1 MAAEQI
7 LLSSSSFDGM
17 REAGGFGQ
25 PLHTLYPQIRAVLA
39 GQLGVEAADL
49 LAEPVVDRARGRID
63 WYAEGDPEQPPMA
76 LNDLPEE
83 QRRPILARIEQIL
96 GQGRELAERYA
107 ASGDVQRMQL
117 GVILKA
123 ALGEVVESGV
133 FLVEGRPV
141 MTGWGFSPDRPW
153 ETPAV
158 LAHSAGAPAPDAV
171 TPSRDV
177 AIPDIALPERVS
189 VAPTEPAPAPE
200 APPPLP
206 AAPPESPQEPPPALK
221 QVSLEEA
228 SPIAALNAASLS
240 PEPGPLPKP
249 EEPPPLPEPPLEPSF
264 KPDRTPIPG
273 VASTTAAE
281 PSFKPDPAPVL
292 STAEQ
297 PPVRA
302 ETVSASPLRYVV
314 VGSSYFWGVF
324 ALALILMLAA
334 AWWAWMKPAPYPLAG
349 EPAARALA
357 EAQYAETELRTR
369 LESLIAQLAERR
381 GHCRLP
387 DGSAGVAPVMREPGG
402 SRSAIPTQST
412 VAVAGGENP
421 RTGVKAPVSSLAG
434 VPAAE
439 APATASDT
447 DRSVALPTSIPAP
460 DRATAPNT
468 VISGDHTT
476 VSLAASGRNSSD
488 VPGRALASAQER
500 TTSDRDIPAAP
511 SRTLEELLADRQTP
525 PITSVQQP
533 PIIEAPIKADPTPEE
548 RREFANRLSAAGAA
562 TGEITVALLWNGRS
576 DLDLVVRCPSGR
588 PLDYQHPAECGG
600 ALDVDANASRD
611 KLSDRPVENAFWPA
625 GKAPP
630 GAYEIAVRY
639 IPRKDEQNPGET
651 PFQVRLIRGG
661 QESVFKGAIRPNA
674 TVPVTTFTVDR

>member
-63 WYAEGDPEQPPMA
+63 WYAEGDPEQSPMA

-107 ASGDVQRMQL
+107 VSGDVQRMQL

-141 MTGWGFSPDRPW
+141 MTGWGFAPDRPW

-177 AIPDIALPERVS
+177 AIPNIALPERVS
-189 VAPTEPAPAPE
+189 VVPTEPAPAPE

-206 AAPPESPQEPPPALK
+206 AAPPEEASQEPLPAAP
-221 QVSLEEA
+221 SLVA
-228 SPIAALNAASLS
+228 SNAASLS
-240 PEPGPLPKP
+240 PELGPLPKP
-249 EEPPPLPEPPLEPSF
+249 EEPPPLPEPPLEPLF
-264 KPDRTPIPG
+264 NPDRTPIPG
-273 VASTTAAE
+273 VASTTTAE
-281 PSFKPDPAPVL
+281 PSFKLDPAPVL

-297 PPVRA
+297 PVCA
-302 ETVSASPLRYVV
+302 ETVSASSLRYVV

-324 ALALILMLAA
+324 ALALILVLAV

-381 GHCRLP
+381 GQCRLP

-402 SRSAIPTQST
+402 SRSAIPIQST

-439 APATASDT
+439 APATTSGT
-447 DRSVALPTSIPAP
+447 DRSVALPTPIPAP
-460 DRATAPNT
+460 DRATAPDT
-468 VISGDHTT
+468 VISGDHATA
-476 VSLAASGRNSSD
+476 SRAASGRNSSD
-488 VPGRALASAQER
+488 VPGRALASAPER
-500 TTSDRDIPAAP
+500 TTSNRDIPTTS

-533 PIIEAPIKADPTPEE
+533 PIIKAPVKAEPTPEE

-562 TGEITVALLWNGRS
+562 TGEISAALLWNGRS

-588 PLDYQHPAECGG
+588 QLDYQHPAECGG

-625 GKAPP
+625 GKALP

-651 PFQVRLIRGG
+651 PFQLRLIRGG

-674 TVPVTTFTVDR
+674 TVPVTAFTVDR